1 MRWPEWGGG
10 GNWYGQGRGEGVA
23 GGRQL
28 AWRREGGGGGGR
40 RRGRGRDR
48 TEERRGGGRV
58 EGGVTIDSI
67 YQGPP
72 DATNCWMNRDQREAM
87 RADPAF
93 QREREEYRA
102 KRRLLKDE
110 RDADVLQNQLGLTPE
125 QIQAASSIADS
136 DETGEKLAQRQ
147 SRLKALARDTNPQT
161 LTFPAAPFSR
171 ELESACAALEATIKA
186 EGAPRAPSS
195 VAGSVPLPR
204 GKRHLTS
211 SLPPSKSSEMLKQLE
226 SNRASKMYTS
236 MLKQRMRLPAFERQ
250 DEIVKTIR
258 DQQVVVISGS
268 TGCGKTTQIP
278 QFVLDSEIAAGRG
291 ASCNIICTQP
301 RRISAIG
308 VAERVA
314 SEKAEHLGSGTVGYQ
329 IRLERR
335 ACDNTK
341 LLFCTTGI
349 LLRRLA
355 GDPLLSGVSHV
366 FLDEVHER
374 NSTQIFL

>member
-1 MRWPEWGGG
+1 MEWRRVGVAGMGGG
-10 GNWYGQGRGEGVA
+10 GNWHGQGRGGGVA
-23 GGRQL
+23 ERAAVGMEG
-28 AWRREGGGGGGR
+28 GGGGGGR
-40 RRGRGRDR
+40 RGRGRGPHH
-48 TEERRGGGRV
+48 RRGGGGRP
-58 EGGVTIDSI
+58 GGGRGYDWTKHLPRDHPMR
-67 YQGPP
+67 QTAG
-72 DATNCWMNRDQREAM
+72 MNRDQREAM

-171 ELESACAALEATIKA
+171 ELESACAALEATSKA

-211 SLPPSKSSEMLKQLE
+211 SLPPSKSSEMLKQQLE

-258 DQQVVVISGS
+258 DHQVVVISGS

-329 IRLERR
+329 IRLEQ
-335 ACDNTK
+335 
-341 LLFCTTGI
+341 
-349 LLRRLA
+349 
-355 GDPLLSGVSHV
+355 HV
-366 FLDEVHER
+366 
-374 NSTQIFL
+374 